1 MAAAE
6 NLTQDRF
13 RAIYRGPG
21 QSVAINCDE
30 YGGSIDMLW
39 SRQPPPGGR
48 VRCEFWLQPADE
60 IGLALG
66 PPVLSAELLLTL
78 RCDLPGESWH
88 AYAVLPDVLDA
99 ALARRCY
106 LKLAPSD

>member
-1 MAAAE
+1 MAAVE
-6 NLTQDRF
+6 TLTEDAF

-39 SRQPPPGGR
+39 SRQRPPGGR
-48 VRCEFWLQPADE
+48 VCCEFWLQPANALE
-60 IGLALG
+60 LALG
-66 PPVLSAELLLTL
+66 PPVLLAKVLLTL

-99 ALARRCY
+99 AMARRCY
-106 LKLAPSD
+106 LKLAPPD